1 MKLITE
7 HEQHQDIFAKG
18 FRFNPEDE
26 TFFTSNKKKFKLPEN
41 YEDWKVEV
49 FEKDAYLLE
58 RLEELG
64 IDPEENSLELTD
76 KDGQKCKMQVFTANV
91 HGDIEILQYSLKRHT
106 HIYKKGETTAGVRW
120 EYHVRKRL
128 NPLYAPFCEGKYDG
142 SESKNV
148 PFWHPDLITMFEN
161 EESIDTLVITEGQF
175 KAFKAT
181 KEGIPTVGLNSIN
194 HYRDRRTNG
203 LHPEIIEFIHK
214 CGVKKVVI
222 LWDGDCRNISSKHL
236 EAGTELTERPNGF
249 FVFARTIKS
258 LLQKVFPP
266 KKLEIYFATIKTDD
280 IEGAPKG
287 IDDLLLVKKIKTVD
301 VVADFD
307 RVGTIPGYYIEWIN
321 ITSEPGVKSMR
332 QYFQLSYPSDFYR
345 FHSEQIKGKNFVYY
359 GTTYRIENGVP
370 LVEVDKNLKKYM
382 RIGPDYFRLIEQSAY
397 NEEGD
402 KIRTDEVLVP
412 WSATEINRDFG
423 KNAVNNVMRLDG
435 FCNIPN
441 NTNFKQIVDNKW
453 NLYYDVKH
461 DTAQGEWKNIESF
474 LKHIF
479 QDQYEMGLDYLQL
492 LYTKPYQKL
501 PVLGLVS
508 REEGT
513 GKSTFLK
520 LLYMMFQNNMTY
532 VTPDDIMGNWTS
544 HWVSKLIVACEETF
558 FEKKEAGEK
567 IKNLSTADKVMRSE
581 RFVNNTLIDCFLK
594 FVFCSNFEDDFIKLN
609 DGSSRFWI
617 IKVKQIEGKSDPN
630 FVQLMQDE
638 IGYFMHFL
646 QNRSLVNEKKDRMYF
661 HPDQFKTDA
670 FRNIVKN
677 SEPGVVKNLRI
688 QIEEY
693 FMKYGVPELKIDAK
707 NLRNFFDV
715 RVDDF
720 YMTKILDQYFN
731 VYKTDVTTFKFH
743 NDDTV
748 ISGKG
753 RAFVFKNKNF
763 SGVIQ
768 EEVKEDELPF

>member
-1 MKLITE
+1 
-7 HEQHQDIFAKG
+7 
-18 FRFNPEDE
+18 
-26 TFFTSNKKKFKLPEN
+26 
-41 YEDWKVEV
+41 
-49 FEKDAYLLE
+49 
-58 RLEELG
+58 
-64 IDPEENSLELTD
+64 
-76 KDGQKCKMQVFTANV
+76 
-91 HGDIEILQYSLKRHT
+91 
-106 HIYKKGETTAGVRW
+106 
-120 EYHVRKRL
+120 
-128 NPLYAPFCEGKYDG
+128 
-142 SESKNV
+142 
-148 PFWHPDLITMFEN
+148 
-161 EESIDTLVITEGQF
+161 
-175 KAFKAT
+175 
-181 KEGIPTVGLNSIN
+181 
-194 HYRDRRTNG
+194 
-203 LHPEIIEFIHK
+203 
-214 CGVKKVVI
+214 
-222 LWDGDCRNISSKHL
+222 
-236 EAGTELTERPNGF
+236 
-249 FVFARTIKS
+249 
-258 LLQKVFPP
+258 
-266 KKLEIYFATIKTDD
+266 
-280 IEGAPKG
+280 
-287 IDDLLLVKKIKTVD
+287 
-301 VVADFD
+301 
-307 RVGTIPGYYIEWIN
+307 
-321 ITSEPGVKSMR
+321 
-332 QYFQLSYPSDFYR
+332 
-345 FHSEQIKGKNFVYY
+345 
-359 GTTYRIENGVP
+359 
-370 LVEVDKNLKKYM
+370 
-382 RIGPDYFRLIEQSAY
+382 
-397 NEEGD
+397 
-402 KIRTDEVLVP
+402 
-412 WSATEINRDFG
+412 
-423 KNAVNNVMRLDG
+423 
-435 FCNIPN
+435 
-441 NTNFKQIVDNKW
+441 
-453 NLYYDVKH
+453 
-461 DTAQGEWKNIESF
+461 
-474 LKHIF
+474 
-479 QDQYEMGLDYLQL
+479 
-492 LYTKPYQKL
+492 
-501 PVLGLVS
+501 
-508 REEGT
+508 
-513 GKSTFLK
+513 
-520 LLYMMFQNNMTY
+520 MFQNNMTY